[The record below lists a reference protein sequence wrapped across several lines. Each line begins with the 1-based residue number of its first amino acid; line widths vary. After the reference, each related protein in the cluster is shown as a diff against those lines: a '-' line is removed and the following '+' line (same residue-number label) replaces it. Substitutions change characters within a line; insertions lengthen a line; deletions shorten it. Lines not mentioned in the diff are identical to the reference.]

1 MEGDDLMIYETFRN
15 TTAVGLETGDH
26 YRLEEGGEVEAVEG
40 EFDHLSEE
48 VVAPKATSEPPTEPD
63 EDDADAS

>member
-26 YRLEEGGEVEAVEG
+26 YRLEDGGEVEAPEG

-48 VVAPKATSEPPTEPD
+48 VIAPKEMSEPPTDID
-63 EDDADAS
+63 EDDAEPS